1 MAQAIKHYH
10 DENGRFS
17 DNGFIDDINQKD
29 QKITFCGVG
38 AHHQNGIVKN
48 KNKRLTTGARTLL
61 INGMRM
67 WPQRIDEMFWSFAIK
82 SITEM
87 LNSLQI

>member
-10 DENGRFS
+10 DDNGRFS

-38 AHHQNGIVKN
+38 SHHQNSIVEN
-48 KNKRLTTGARTLL
+48 KNKILNTGARMLL
-61 INGMRM
+61 LHDMIM
-67 WPQRIDEMFWSFAIK
+67 WPQMID
-82 SITEM
+82 
-87 LNSLQI
+87 

>member
-10 DENGRFS
+10 DDNGRFS

-38 AHHQNGIVKN
+38 SHHQNSIVQNNN
-48 KNKRLTTGARTLL
+48 KILNTGARMLL
-61 INGMRM
+61 LHGMIM
-67 WPQRIDEMFWSFAIK
+67 WPQIID
-82 SITEM
+82 
-87 LNSLQI
+87 

>member
-10 DENGRFS
+10 DDNGRFS

-38 AHHQNGIVKN
+38 SHHQNRIVKK
-48 KNKRLTTGARTLL
+48 KNKILNTGARMLL
-61 INGMRM
+61 LHDMIM
-67 WPQRIDEMFWSFAIK
+67 WPQMID
-82 SITEM
+82 
-87 LNSLQI
+87 